1 MRHLF
6 CIVFLTCCLTSLSI
20 ELAYS
25 DSSNSRRPDTDEII
39 KGLKLKSPA
48 KQKSLDRGWVG
59 SNRGV
64 TAEAEESLPETSSID
79 LEVNFEYNS
88 TQLTTDAQLNLKR
101 LGLALNSAELSSQR
115 FKITG
120 HTDAVGGENYN
131 RALSERRALS
141 VRDYLVKKNR
151 IDAGRLEVEGK
162 GYSELAD
169 PQNPASAVN
178 RRVQVTNLGT

>member
-6 CIVFLTCCLTSLSI
+6 CIVFLTCCLTSLFIRS
-20 ELAYS
+20 AYS

-39 KGLKLKSPA
+39 KGLKLKPAA

-59 SNRGV
+59 SDRGV
-64 TAEAEESLPETSSID
+64 TAEAEQSPPETSSID

-88 TQLTTDAQLNLKR
+88 VQLTTDAQLSLKR
-101 LGLALNSAELSSQR
+101 LGYALNSAELSSQR

-120 HTDAVGGENYN
+120 HTDAVGGEDYN
-131 RALSERRALS
+131 LTLSERRALS
-141 VRDYLVKKNR
+141 VRDYLVQKNR
-151 IDAGRLEVEGK
+151 VDAGRLEVEGK
-162 GYSELAD
+162 GYAELAD
-169 PQNPASAVN
+169 PKNPTSAVN